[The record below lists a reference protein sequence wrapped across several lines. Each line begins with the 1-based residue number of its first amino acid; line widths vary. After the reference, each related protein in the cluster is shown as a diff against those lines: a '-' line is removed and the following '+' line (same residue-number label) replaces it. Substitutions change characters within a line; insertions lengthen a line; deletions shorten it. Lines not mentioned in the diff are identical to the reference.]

1 MRFIV
6 DAQLPRRLVLHLRE
20 AGCDAVHTLEL
31 AHGNRTTDTEINRLS
46 ELESR
51 VVVTKDTD
59 FVNSFIVARRPYK
72 LLLVSTGNITNAELE
87 ALFITHAPGIAA
99 AFMTHSFIELNR
111 NSLVIHQ

>member
-1 MRFIV
+1 M
-6 DAQLPRRLVLHLRE
+6 D
-20 AGCDAVHTLEL
+20 L

-51 VVVTKDTD
+51 VVVTKDAD

-99 AFMTHSFIELNR
+99 AFMTHSFIELYR